1 MADKRLLYFTAQRM
15 TAYLWKGGELQ
26 AEQMF
31 ASGDEGVA
39 AFGVYVSEHAESLYY
54 LLADLVE
61 EDFAQESIPAVRGK
75 DRRALLDRKIAQRY
89 RDTSLA
95 LVLSLGVSAA
105 GGRREE
111 RVLFTS
117 FTNTQPFQTL
127 LTVLRS
133 RQARLVGVYSAP
145 LLAPLVAKRIG
156 FKNPDFLMV
165 SVAEAGV
172 RQSYVENGQIRFSRL
187 GRIDRGDPQALA
199 DMCAAESA
207 RTQQYLVNLRII
219 GRDAGALEVVML
231 APGQFKTLYEA
242 ACRDTANL
250 HFHILDVDETS
261 RAAGLKKF
269 PSEAGAEALFLHVLA
284 GSQPG
289 QQFAE
294 DDLRRYYHLW
304 RARIALIAAGSAALI
319 FCLLLSSL
327 KLFDLYSVKQQME
340 SDRQQ
345 EAVAAQ
351 QYARMQLTF
360 PKTPTPSDKLKVIVK
375 NYQSLIS
382 QTTTPEPLLAE
393 ISNAMANSPQIEL
406 ERIEWSTQ
414 AAADAGKAAPKPGAP
429 APAAPGAQPVGP
441 VQSAQISGRV
451 NIAQSSDYR
460 AITLIVDQFVEG
472 LRTQPGITVVSRRLP
487 FDITAEK
494 SLSGDIGA
502 QRAAEVPRF
511 TVVINRRTGT

>member
-1 MADKRLLYFTAQRM
+1 MAEKRLLYFTAQHM

-26 AEQMF
+26 AEQVF

-39 AFGVYVSEHAESLYY
+39 AFGVYVSEHADSLYY

-61 EDFAQESIPAVRGK
+61 EDFAQETIPAVRGK
-75 DRRALLDRKIAQRY
+75 DRRALLDRKVAQRY

-95 LVLSLGVSAA
+95 LVLSLGVFAA
-105 GGRREE
+105 AGRREE

-117 FTNTQPFQTL
+117 FTNTQPFQSW

-156 FKNPDFLMV
+156 FKKPGFLMV
-165 SVAEAGV
+165 SVAEAGL

-187 GRIDRGDPQALA
+187 GRIDRGDARALA
-199 DMCAAESA
+199 EMCAAESA
-207 RTQQYLVNLRII
+207 RIQQYLVNLRII
-219 GRDAGALEVVML
+219 ARDASALDVVML
-231 APGQFKTLYEA
+231 APGKSRAHYEA

-250 HFHILDVDETS
+250 HFHIFDVDEAT
-261 RAAGLKKF
+261 RATGLRKF
-269 PSEAGAEALFLHVLA
+269 PEGAGAETLFLHVLA

-289 QQFAE
+289 HQFAG

-304 RARIALIAAGSAALI
+304 RARIALIAAGGAALV

-327 KLFDLYSVKQQME
+327 KLFDMYNVNQKMQI
-340 SDRQQ
+340 DRQQ
-345 EAVAAQ
+345 EAVAAE
-351 QYARMQLTF
+351 QYARMQVTF
-360 PKTPTPSDKLKVIVK
+360 PKTPTPSDKLKLIVK

-382 QTTTPEPLLAE
+382 QTATPEPLLSE
-393 ISNAMANSPQIEL
+393 ISYALANSPQIEL

-414 AAADAGKAAPKPGAP
+414 AAVESGKTAARPAVP
-429 APAAPGAQPVGP
+429 APGTPEAQPAGP
-441 VQSAQISGRV
+441 VQSAQISGRI

-460 AITLIVDQFVEG
+460 AITLIVDQFVED
-472 LRTQPGITVVSRRLP
+472 LRAQPGVTVVSRRLP

-502 QRAAEVPRF
+502 QRTAEVPRF
-511 TVVINRRTGT
+511 TVVINRRAGT